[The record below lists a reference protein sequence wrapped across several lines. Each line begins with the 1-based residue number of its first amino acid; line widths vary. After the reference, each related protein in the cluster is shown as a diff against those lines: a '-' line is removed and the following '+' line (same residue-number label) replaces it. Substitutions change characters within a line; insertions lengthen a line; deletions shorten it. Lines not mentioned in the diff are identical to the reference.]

1 MPVGVTISS
10 TFEKAGVQTA
20 AQISTIRS
28 FQRQGIWYGAMAMD
42 SRLPIPVTGLA
53 IALVTAIALL
63 FAGVEP
69 GLAVAILVLWGG
81 SLFLSTA
88 RPPESRP
95 AGNGKIQ
102 ERDDVRALNEP
113 SDRKSVV

>member
-1 MPVGVTISS
+1 
-10 TFEKAGVQTA
+10 
-20 AQISTIRS
+20 
-28 FQRQGIWYGAMAMD
+28 MAMD

-88 RPPESRP
+88 RPPASRP

-102 ERDDVRALNEP
+102 ARDAVRDLSENSALPMLLTAGERIAFANPTPSAAARA
-113 SDRKSVV
+113 RMR

>member
-1 MPVGVTISS
+1 
-10 TFEKAGVQTA
+10 
-20 AQISTIRS
+20 
-28 FQRQGIWYGAMAMD
+28 MAMD

-88 RPPESRP
+88 RPPESRTT
-95 AGNGKIQ
+95 GNGKNQ
-102 ERDDVRALNEP
+102 AREHVRDQLEHSAIPL
-113 SDRKSVV
+113 DRTRDGEGTRVGGWVEFGGRCFNHKK